1 MKLPKEIITSGFDA
15 TGIALAVWC
24 CALPFVGLVLTPV
37 IGVQSAIAV
46 ALVLLVALVAMCWR
60 RCIAT
65 ALHLY
70 REERRKR
77 YMVPISADIQR
88 TLGDQ
93 EERK

>member
-1 MKLPKEIITSGFDA
+1 MFTSGFDA

-37 IGVQSAIAV
+37 IGVQSAITV
-46 ALVLLVALVAMCWR
+46 ALLLLIALIAVCWR

-65 ALHLY
+65 VLHLY
-70 REERRKR
+70 REERHKR
-77 YMVPISADIQR
+77 HTVPSPADSQR
-88 TLGDQ
+88 TAGDQ